1 LTLLFTCISAC
12 IAEQASC
19 LDNGSSQR
27 LKAFVASVDNKSS
40 NQFVASADSIVVF
53 NNNGILWAEQPA
65 YFQRYVALDQI
76 KVMAAVDPTLAQQ
89 WQDRPLSKQ
98 RLMI

>member
-1 LTLLFTCISAC
+1 M
-12 IAEQASC
+12 
-19 LDNGSSQR
+19 
-27 LKAFVASVDNKSS
+27 
-40 NQFVASADSIVVF
+40 VF

-98 RLMI
+98 RLVMI